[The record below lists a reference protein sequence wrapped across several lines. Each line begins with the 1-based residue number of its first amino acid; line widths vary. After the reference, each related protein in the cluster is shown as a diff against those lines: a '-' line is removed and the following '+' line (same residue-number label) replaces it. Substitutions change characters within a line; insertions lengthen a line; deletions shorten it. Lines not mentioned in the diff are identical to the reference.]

1 MIIKTEDQ
9 VRDEAG
15 RILEFKNSEIAISGI
30 GQITTFNQLG
40 FLGISDKPDGWYL
53 PKIKSLPAIIL
64 ETKSEKV
71 DIDTQF
77 CVKEIRKNCEIALTQ
92 YDTVIGILY
101 NGKNVRAFLNNNPI
115 DVPNELQNK
124 DFYLNKIKDKPI
136 DKQKIYRLTAK
147 INNNLHFNFGI
158 KDLYQ
163 RMVFTAAALV
173 AERYSNYALMHN
185 MDYDTLRNSIASNLN
200 KSLQSSLRQ
209 NNKLYI
215 IVEVFSEI
223 KTNYPEEQKSINEF
237 IEDVKEISKTVNS
250 NHWRG
255 EDVMGIF
262 FNEFNRYKKKSESGQ
277 VFTPDHITNFMY
289 RLLEVNMN
297 DYVLDATCGSGA
309 FLTKAMSNMI
319 EEAGGVDTKKAKDI
333 KSNRLF
339 GIEFDREIYAL
350 ACANMLIHKDG
361 KTNLERLDT
370 TSIQAG
376 RWISSKPITK
386 VLMNPPFER
395 KYKCMDIVL
404 NVLNNVKKGTMTA
417 FILPDKKLEKE
428 SKKKIKE
435 LLSFNRIKMII
446 KLPEKLFREG
456 VTTSIFVIEAGLPQ
470 EDWKIISYNIED
482 DGLETVKNQGR
493 QDIKNKWAE
502 IENYWIEAIRIGED
516 TKYNTK
522 QILDPK
528 KHLSWQAP
536 QKPFEIF
543 EEDFKK
549 TIMDFILFEK
559 GVDPKNFNDKLLNE
573 VLYKSNY
580 KDGKLVLDLG
590 DENEKN

>member
-1 MIIKTEDQ
+1 MI
-9 VRDEAG
+9 
-15 RILEFKNSEIAISGI
+15 
-30 GQITTFNQLG
+30 
-40 FLGISDKPDGWYL
+40 
-53 PKIKSLPAIIL
+53 
-64 ETKSEKV
+64 
-71 DIDTQF
+71 
-77 CVKEIRKNCEIALTQ
+77 
-92 YDTVIGILY
+92 
-101 NGKNVRAFLNNNPI
+101 
-115 DVPNELQNK
+115 
-124 DFYLNKIKDKPI
+124 
-136 DKQKIYRLTAK
+136 
-147 INNNLHFNFGI
+147 
-158 KDLYQ
+158 
-163 RMVFTAAALV
+163 
-173 AERYSNYALMHN
+173 
-185 MDYDTLRNSIASNLN
+185 
-200 KSLQSSLRQ
+200 
-209 NNKLYI
+209 
-215 IVEVFSEI
+215 
-223 KTNYPEEQKSINEF
+223 
-237 IEDVKEISKTVNS
+237 
-250 NHWRG
+250 
-255 EDVMGIF
+255 
-262 FNEFNRYKKKSESGQ
+262 
-277 VFTPDHITNFMY
+277 
-289 RLLEVNMN
+289 
-297 DYVLDATCGSGA
+297 DATCGSGA

-319 EEAGGVDTKKAKDI
+319 EEAGGVDTNKAKDI
-333 KSNRLF
+333 KANRLF

-370 TSIQAG
+370 TSIEAG
-376 RWISSKPITK
+376 SWISSKPITK

-404 NVLNNVKKGTMTA
+404 NVLNNVRKGTMTA

-428 SKKKIKE
+428 SKKKVKE
-435 LLSFNRIKMII
+435 LLASNRIKLIV
-446 KLPEKLFREG
+446 KLPEKLFSEG

-470 EDWKIISYNIED
+470 DDWKIISYNIED

-516 TKYNTK
+516 TKYGTK

-528 KHLSWQAP
+528 KHLSWQTP

-559 GVDPKNFNDKLLNE
+559 EVDTKEFNEKLLNE